1 MLLILMEQLI
11 RKRKGFNDLCQM
23 CISICYSI
31 NFECHKTC
39 LDKLPD
45 FLKPRVKTLNEY
57 LEKINCDP
65 FFIGINNIIVLI

>member
-1 MLLILMEQLI
+1 
-11 RKRKGFNDLCQM
+11 M
-23 CISICYSI
+23 CISICHSI

-65 FFIGINNIIVLI
+65 FFIGINNIIVLT